1 VLLAVFVD
9 DILLAS
15 RSEAVLAHVE
25 ADFQSRFTMT
35 DEGLA
40 SEFLGVRIFQGTG
53 TVTLDQQ
60 HYCETI
66 VLDFSNYIG
75 RRNYLEVPMQAN
87 AELYVP
93 YEPTEE
99 QAAWI
104 ARFPYTTIVGNI
116 VYLTAITRP
125 DIAYAVSIMLS
136 RSVSDTANLPG
147 LHGGHATP
155 ALPEPHRQLR
165 VNLPWR

>member
-1 VLLAVFVD
+1 MTSSSTLISIRPRRTRVCVYVHTIDSFVVLLAVFVD

-15 RSEAVLAHVE
+15 RSEAVLAIVK

-66 VLDFSNYIG
+66 VRDFGNYIG
-75 RRNYLEVPMQAN
+75 RRNYSEVPMQAKQ
-87 AELYVP
+87 V
-93 YEPTEE
+93 
-99 QAAWI
+99 
-104 ARFPYTTIVGNI
+104 FC
-116 VYLTAITRP
+116 
-125 DIAYAVSIMLS
+125 VSS
-136 RSVSDTANLPG
+136 T
-147 LHGGHATP
+147 
-155 ALPEPHRQLR
+155 
-165 VNLPWR
+165 

>member
-1 VLLAVFVD
+1 MDSYVVLLAVFVD

-15 RSEAVLAHVE
+15 RSEAVLAIVK

-53 TVTLDQQ
+53 TVSLDQQ

-66 VLDFSNYIG
+66 VRDFGNYIG
-75 RRNYLEVPMQAN
+75 WRKYSEVPMQAN
-87 AELYVP
+87 PELYAP
-93 YEPTEE
+93 YEPIPE

-104 ARFPYTTIVGNI
+104 ARFPYATIV
-116 VYLTAITRP
+116 
-125 DIAYAVSIMLS
+125 
-136 RSVSDTANLPG
+136 RSFI
-147 LHGGHATP
+147 
-155 ALPEPHRQLR
+155 
-165 VNLPWR
+165 